1 MWGSWYGV
9 LTAALLGGLLL
20 LAAALTAWTPLFA
33 IGIAAVVI
41 AGFAVYFAIKGG
53 QEEVAG
59 TAPGDVGPADPEDQP
74 EHRPQSRRG
83 SQKAHG
89 VWGEKREA

>member
-9 LTAALLGGLLL
+9 LTAAVVAGLLL
-20 LAAALTAWTPLFA
+20 IVAALTAWTPLFA

-41 AGFAVYFAIKGG
+41 AAIAIYYAIRGG
-53 QEEVAG
+53 QAEVEAQTSSDG
-59 TAPGDVGPADPEDQP
+59 LATPDDQP
-74 EHRPQSRRG
+74 EHQPRRG
-83 SQKAHG
+83 SEAAGG

>member
-9 LTAALLGGLLL
+9 LTAALIAGLIL

-33 IGIAAVVI
+33 FGIAAVLI
-41 AGFAVYFAIKGG
+41 AGFAVYYAIKGG
-53 QEEVAG
+53 QEEVAPEG
-59 TAPGDVGPADPEDQP
+59 ERPIAPPDQP
-74 EHRPQSRRG
+74 EHHPRRAG
-83 SQKAHG
+83 EGAAG